1 MTESSCHVIAMT
13 GSYFR
18 GDSVPVLSPEDE
30 RQFDRVTYT
39 YYEQLNGYKYLK
51 SLGIDYAF

>member
-1 MTESSCHVIAMT
+1 MT

-30 RQFDRVTYT
+30 ANFETVTYT
-39 YYEQLNGYKYLK
+39 YYEQLNDM
-51 SLGIDYAF
+51 ST